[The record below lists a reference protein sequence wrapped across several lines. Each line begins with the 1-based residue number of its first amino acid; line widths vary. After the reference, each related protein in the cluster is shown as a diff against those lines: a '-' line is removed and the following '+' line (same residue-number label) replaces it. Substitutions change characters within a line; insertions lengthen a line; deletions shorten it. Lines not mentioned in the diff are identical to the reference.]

1 MIPILAEEI
10 PPAGDRQ
17 IRGFFYDRG
26 FIAPDAWCRMFL
38 FKTQTHPI
46 RTLVKSKPNLFARVS
61 PVLAAIA
68 MLASVQS
75 LQAASLTWDT
85 NSGDGSTITVGV
97 GTWDLTAG
105 NLVWNNAGANP
116 NLAWTQTTTTPL
128 HIATFAGT
136 DTGTNAVTPGNFD
149 LALASMA
156 GTQTVNFGAYAGS
169 GFITI
174 NPRGLAGG
182 LSAMGAA
189 SNGIMT
195 VIPEPSTNQLP
206 GSLGTL
212 LLLGR
217 RC

>member
-1 MIPILAEEI
+1 
-10 PPAGDRQ
+10 
-17 IRGFFYDRG
+17 
-26 FIAPDAWCRMFL
+26 MFL

-46 RTLVKSKPNLFARVS
+46 RTPVKSKPNLFARVS

-85 NSGDGSTITVGV
+85 TSGDSSKISAGGGICN
-97 GTWDLTAG
+97 LTTG
-105 NLVWNNAGANP
+105 NLVWNKAGANP
-116 NLAWTQTTTTPL
+116 NLAWTQTTTTTPL
-128 HIATFAGT
+128 QIATFART
-136 DTGTNAVTPGNFD
+136 NTGTNAFTPGNFD
-149 LALASMA
+149 LVLASMA
-156 GTQTVNFGAYAGS
+156 GTQIVNFGAYAGS
-169 GFITI
+169 GFTTI

-182 LSAMGAA
+182 LSAMGDA
-189 SNGIMT
+189 SNRIMT

-212 LLLGR
+212 LPLGR